1 MQYISFVQ
9 LVFLSTYCGP
19 APFLDAWDPSLRKT
33 DKDAQRGGTD
43 TVAGPQPR
51 VHQVVVS
58 VRRGKGRVDD
68 WQLGGDGRGGDG
80 GCHYKQVVREVWLR
94 R

>member
-1 MQYISFVQ
+1 MQYVSFVQ
-9 LVFLSTYCGP
+9 LVVLSTYCGP
-19 APFLDAWDPSLRKT
+19 APFLDAGDPSLRKT

-51 VHQVVVS
+51 AHQVVVLGEE
-58 VRRGKGRVDD
+58 RGG
-68 WQLGGDGRGGDG
+68 WGDGRGGDG